1 MMNCSGS
8 GRGSSSLVEFQLP
21 ETIRRKY
28 PNGVREPSKP
38 HYASMFNR
46 SRVRWSGLPSKYFVN
61 AS

>member
-38 HYASMFNR
+38 HNASLFNR
-46 SRVRWSGLPSKYFVN
+46 SRVR
-61 AS
+61 